1 MNKYLKQDERL
12 SGEEV
17 LEVIPFRPF
26 SLLIVTNKRVIGKS
40 IFKLGFNRF
49 EGKILY
55 DQIIN
60 VIYKE
65 RVPILRTSSINI
77 EYQEER
83 GKTSQAVIRFQ
94 DTSAFRAAYD
104 SEKIYHL
111 IVSQV
116 QETKRSQ

>member
-40 IFKLGFNRF
+40 VFKLGFNRF

-60 VIYKE
+60 VI
-65 RVPILRTSSINI
+65 
-77 EYQEER
+77 
-83 GKTSQAVIRFQ
+83 
-94 DTSAFRAAYD
+94 
-104 SEKIYHL
+104 
-111 IVSQV
+111 
-116 QETKRSQ
+116 